1 MKRLVHVLAVVILM
15 ASVGTAFA
23 AQKATGQP
31 GAAKV
36 QAKAKVDCCIK
47 GKCTKADSAEQCMGA
62 GGKVVKSCA
71 ECK

>member
-1 MKRLVHVLAVVILM
+1 MKRLVHVLAVVILV

-23 AQKATGQP
+23 AEKATGQP
-31 GAAKV
+31 SG
-36 QAKAKVDCCIK
+36 AKAKVDCCIK
-47 GKCTKADSAEQCMGA
+47 GKCTKADSAEQCTGA